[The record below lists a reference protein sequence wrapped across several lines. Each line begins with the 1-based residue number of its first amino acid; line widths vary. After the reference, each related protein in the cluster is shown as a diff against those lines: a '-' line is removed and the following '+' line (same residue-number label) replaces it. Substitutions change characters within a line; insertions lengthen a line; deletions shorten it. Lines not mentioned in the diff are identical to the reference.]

1 MPDIPYPDI
10 IKQVSLQWQR
20 DAASAEA
27 AVGRACDALG
37 IAPRKKLFGGRVL
50 SGEEY
55 RLLLDYLNQHGLR

>member
-10 IKQVSLQWQR
+10 VKQVSLQWQR
-20 DAASAEA
+20 DTGAAEA
-27 AVGRACDALG
+27 AVENACAALG
-37 IAPRKKLFGGRVL
+37 ITPRKKLFGGKVL